1 MEAHV
6 ICCNDTIMYAV
17 INDAIKAS
25 VKMNE
30 LKCKEIDDRTRNYRT
45 EDRIKVIEDYENI
58 NYWHIHTVE
67 AD

>member
-1 MEAHV
+1 MDAHV
-6 ICCNDTIMYAV
+6 ICCNDAIKYAV

-30 LKCKEIDDRTRNYRT
+30 LKCKEIDNRMRNYRT
-45 EDRIKVIEDYENI
+45 EDKVKVIEDYEYT

-67 AD
+67 VD